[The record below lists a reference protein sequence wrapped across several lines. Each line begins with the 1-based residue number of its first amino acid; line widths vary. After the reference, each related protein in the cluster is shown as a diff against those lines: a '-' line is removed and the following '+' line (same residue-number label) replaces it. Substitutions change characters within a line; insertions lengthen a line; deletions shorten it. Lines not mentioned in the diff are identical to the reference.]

1 MNRLSSVFP
10 IDLLISDSYESEDL
24 NNVETLIHVLKCS
37 FGAIAHSQSPRL
49 VFKRTGDAAFE
60 CWVQGNEGV
69 FLTPQ
74 ISLIT
79 TTGEGLD
86 PYRTVACAIMIRL
99 RRWNEEQPEG
109 ESLEVPI
116 HF

>member
-10 IDLLISDSYESEDL
+10 IDLSISDSYESEDL

-37 FGAIAHSQSPRL
+37 FGALAHSQSPRL
-49 VFKRTGDAAFE
+49 VFKRKGDAAFE
-60 CWVQGNEGV
+60 CWVQGNEG
-69 FLTPQ
+69 FYLKPQ
-74 ISLIT
+74 ISIP

-99 RRWNEEQPEG
+99 RRWNEENKE
-109 ESLEVPI
+109 ETTLEIPI